1 MTVNLSGIIAG
12 VVAGGTF
19 IGTAVRD
26 HVVLWH
32 TKREVDK
39 FDKVTEKFQKQLGR
53 TKDEIMT
60 KVTQIGEAT
69 AKVEGALATIL
80 EFITINNKEKK

>member
-1 MTVNLSGIIAG
+1 MTVNLSGIITGMVATGTMVG
-12 VVAGGTF
+12 VA
-19 IGTAVRD
+19 IRD
-26 HVVLWH
+26 HIILWH
-32 TKREVDK
+32 VKKKVEK
-39 FDKVTEKFQKQLGR
+39 FDEITEKFQKQLGR

-60 KVTQIGEAT
+60 KVSQIGEAT